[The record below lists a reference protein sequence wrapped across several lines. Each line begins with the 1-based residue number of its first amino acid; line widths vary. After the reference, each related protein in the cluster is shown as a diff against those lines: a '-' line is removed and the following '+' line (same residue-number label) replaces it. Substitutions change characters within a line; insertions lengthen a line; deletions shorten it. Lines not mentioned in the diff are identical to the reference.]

1 MFAAAPPRSPARR
14 ADRRRYET
22 SPGVPDAV
30 DEEQPSLFEGFSRV
44 AVAAPRD
51 ARDAPGA
58 ARPAAADDGHRFE
71 VFLRRRCAVPYW
83 ALHVAGRVAETSGR
97 YLQTGTGQD
106 AGAIWTA
113 FCVGASTAALAAP
126 PETRDRFVEHAPAA
140 VLANLVAKN
149 AIRLRHI
156 FALEPGDLALEV
168 GRLEGTFNSPA
179 YLAYMCLLAFG
190 MPLIASGRFRFQAL
204 MIATNVALSGLV
216 IVAARADPFQFV
228 PPLSLYV
235 AAVAASNVVIA
246 ALLRPRWRRAR
257 AVEDARL
264 EKRADELDAAKDF
277 VVWQWRF
284 DAMRVAAAASKR
296 VAAAASSS
304 SASISS
310 SLVEDALEAAT
321 PGSAP
326 DGVAP
331 AERSPSPP
339 GSVGSASSSSV
350 SISSSLVEDVLE
362 APDGVEH
369 AERGPDPDRAD
380 TP

>member
-51 ARDAPGA
+51 ERDAPGA
-58 ARPAAADDGHRFE
+58 ARPAAADDGRRFE
-71 VFLRRRCAVPYW
+71 VFLRRRCAAPYW

-179 YLAYMCLLAFG
+179 YLAYLCLLAFG
-190 MPLIASGRFRFQAL
+190 MPLIASDNFRFQAL
-204 MIATNVALSGLV
+204 MIATNVSLSGLV
-216 IVAARADPFQFV
+216 IVAARADPVQFV

-235 AAVAASNVVIA
+235 AAVAASNVVIH
-246 ALLRPRWRRAR
+246 ALLRPLWLRAR

-284 DAMRVAAAASKR
+284 DTMELRRAATAP
-296 VAAAASSS
+296 SS

-310 SLVEDALEAAT
+310 SLVEEMQGGHAPKASNAPKALGTVPLA
-321 PGSAP
+321 GSPEETQGGNAP
-326 DGVAP
+326 KGSNAP
-331 AERSPSPP
+331 KALGAVPLAGSPSSL
-339 GSVGSASSSSV
+339 GSVRSGD
-350 SISSSLVEDVLE
+350 L
-362 APDGVEH
+362 DG
-369 AERGPDPDRAD
+369 